1 VPDGMLHEEAV
12 LMSGLWIMYQ
22 RICCIC
28 YALLPHPGVTEMVIL
43 FLERGYVFSLLREE
57 VYHVQIFL
65 KRMNFSRPMFS
76 LKIPSFF
83 TLSPSHQFLAACME
97 Y

>member
-43 FLERGYVFSLLREE
+43 FLERGGVFSLLREE
-57 VYHVQIFL
+57 VYRVQIFL
-65 KRMNFSRPMFS
+65 KRMNFTR
-76 LKIPSFF
+76 
-83 TLSPSHQFLAACME
+83 
-97 Y
+97 